1 MHVNG
6 AWSLH
11 KAILWTENSYCSRKQ
26 WFKVKN
32 VLIKNVFILNTYSF
46 SLHKILIHGPE
57 SCGLL
62 WCFYQLFGLSY
73 WWHSFTEEDPFVSK
87 WCKATNIYI
96 YIFFFFLYSD
106 SQSSLM
112 LFWTPL
118 LLYEQNSSTVES
130 KSYMNDM
137 MVSKWCYNLN
147 FWVNFPSLLQLN
159 RHNCWVNI
167 NILSVLMAA
176 VIEYICSWEGL
187 SCRTQGARGQRGHH

>member
-1 MHVNG
+1 MDR
-6 AWSLH
+6 SLVD
-11 KAILWTENSYCSRKQ
+11 YCG
-26 WFKVKN
+26 
-32 VLIKNVFILNTYSF
+32 VFISCLDCHIDGTH
-46 SLHKILIHGPE
+46 SLKRIH
-57 SCGLL
+57 L
-62 WCFYQLFGLSY
+62 WASDVMLQ
-73 WWHSFTEEDPFVSK
+73 
-87 WCKATNIYI
+87 IYI

-167 NILSVLMAA
+167 NIFSVLMAA

-187 SCRTQGARGQRGHH
+187 SCRTQVLEDKEAIIKCKSPSYQPCSAQTGMLLNHLIL